1 MASARGEHT
10 PSPAISADEAASLW
24 TLLTNAPPTTPRER
38 LLVGMAAAIQERG
51 LAASTVADV
60 VRHARA
66 SRRTFYEH
74 FRDRDDCYLAL
85 YEVSMDRLVWLFE
98 NSLTPGD
105 DWFAEIA
112 GASEVYLTGLT
123 AVPALAR
130 AGIAEM
136 TSLGPRALEVRH
148 AGLQRL
154 ADVLIALHEEA
165 RQRHADIPSREIS
178 PEQGLA
184 LMAGLH
190 ELVLVRVQE
199 DRIEDVVTELAP
211 VSARMT
217 YLLGVVSPD

>member
-1 MASARGEHT
+1 MS
-10 PSPAISADEAASLW
+10 I
-24 TLLTNAPPTTPRER
+24 
-38 LLVGMAAAIQERG
+38 
-51 LAASTVADV
+51 
-60 VRHARA
+60 
-66 SRRTFYEH
+66 
-74 FRDRDDCYLAL
+74 
-85 YEVSMDRLVWLFE
+85 DRLVCLFE
-98 NSLTPGD
+98 NSLVPGE

-112 GASEVYLTGLT
+112 RASQAYLTGLT
-123 AVPALAR
+123 AAPALAR

-148 AGLQRL
+148 TGLQRL
-154 ADVLIALHEEA
+154 ADVLITLHDEA

-199 DRIEDVVTELAP
+199 DRIEDVVIELAP